1 MKYMLATNAKC
12 KHMPCTT
19 GKLMKQV
26 DKIAMQEEKVYLG
39 DRKMDLAS
47 KSERCDC
54 GMTSASYGMVQSQPG
69 MGTGDVRGS

>member
-1 MKYMLATNAKC
+1 
-12 KHMPCTT
+12 
-19 GKLMKQV
+19 MKQV